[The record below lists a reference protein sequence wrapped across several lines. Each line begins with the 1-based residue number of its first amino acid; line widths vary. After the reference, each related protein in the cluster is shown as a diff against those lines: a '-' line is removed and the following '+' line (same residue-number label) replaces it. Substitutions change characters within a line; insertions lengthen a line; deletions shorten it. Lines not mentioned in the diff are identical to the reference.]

1 MKYFLPFK
9 SLLSSLA
16 TERMH
21 RSLAKQDTLVANVAN
36 WSMMKTLAKQYNQ
49 NCKLCGSCHSF
60 RVAPINLSP
69 SQEMFPR
76 TIIFAF
82 TFRSSQWTF
91 AKWVCYRIRQPE
103 PKSDLGKKDDSKET
117 NL

>member
-1 MKYFLPFK
+1 MKCFFPFK

-21 RSLAKQDTLVANVAN
+21 RSLAKQDTLVENVAN

-49 NCKLCGSCHSF
+49 NYKLCGSF
-60 RVAPINLSP
+60 RAAPINVSP
-69 SQEMFPR
+69 SQEMFPG
-76 TIIFAF
+76 TIIFPF

-91 AKWVCYRIRQPE
+91 AKWVCYRIHQPE